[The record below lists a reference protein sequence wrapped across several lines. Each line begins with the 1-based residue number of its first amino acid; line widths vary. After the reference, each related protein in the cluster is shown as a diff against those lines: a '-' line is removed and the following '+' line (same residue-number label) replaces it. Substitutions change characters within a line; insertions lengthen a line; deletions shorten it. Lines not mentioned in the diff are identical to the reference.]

1 MVSKTFLQ
9 QKEDNEKI
17 FKKYGP
23 INISNVFP
31 TRMYLIFL
39 CFTKSLCF
47 LFRRNLQKDFCFGH
61 ISLSGRR
68 LKNTSFWLE
77 IFLRYSERF
86 VGSV

>member
-23 INISNVFP
+23 INKSNAFP
-31 TRMYLIFL
+31 TRKYLIFL

-47 LFRRNLQKDFCFGH
+47 LF
-61 ISLSGRR
+61 
-68 LKNTSFWLE
+68 
-77 IFLRYSERF
+77 
-86 VGSV
+86 